1 MNRAESTQTVP
12 VLEVENLSI
21 SYETRK
27 GDVEAVRGVSFEVKK
42 GETIGLVGES
52 GCGKSTIAF
61 GIVNFLG
68 PNGKIV
74 DGSVR
79 FQGNELVGRSQE
91 ELKKLRGDRIAMV
104 FQDPMQALNPS
115 VRLGEQLAEV
125 LTCHSDISKNEAWER
140 SIEMLKRV
148 NMPDPENVMI
158 RYTHQISGGQQQRV
172 VIAMA
177 MINNPALLI
186 MDEPTTALD
195 VTVEATVLDL
205 IEELKDD
212 FRAANIF
219 ITHNLGV
226 VARVSDQLCVMYAG
240 QMVEKGPVRE
250 VFHNPRHPY
259 TMGLL
264 ACVPR
269 LGESKWESLLH
280 PIRGRVP
287 PPAERPRNECIFAP
301 RCEYSTEKCREACP
315 SLTEIT
321 SEHQARCIY
330 ALEIDSRPLTSKRR
344 RQDVQVRVEAQPDS
358 PQDTLLSF
366 NDLKVYYPQESNSVV
381 SLLGLGEKRFIK
393 AVDDVSVRVSRGRTL
408 GVVGE
413 SGCGKSTLVKG
424 IIGLEPVTDGVLEFL
439 GLDITQPVSARDTKL
454 IQEMQMVFQNPD
466 STLNPSFSVGKQ
478 IARPIKRFKT
488 VPKDQVRN
496 EVVRLLEA
504 VRLPA
509 SYYDRVPRQLSGGEK
524 QRIGIARALAS
535 RPDLII
541 CDEPV
546 SALDVSVQAAVIN
559 LLLEIQQIFGS
570 AMIFIAHD
578 LSVVR
583 FFSDDIAVMYLGQ
596 IVEIGPADAI
606 YAPPY
611 HPYTEA
617 LLSAVPI
624 PDPDAEQKEI
634 RLSGNVPSALS
645 PPSGCRFHTRCP
657 RRYEMLPDGG
667 KICERDVPPW
677 RETKRHRILCHIPL
691 EDLEKVDPVVHEVAS

>member
-1 MNRAESTQTVP
+1 
-12 VLEVENLSI
+12 
-21 SYETRK
+21 
-27 GDVEAVRGVSFEVKK
+27 
-42 GETIGLVGES
+42 
-52 GCGKSTIAF
+52 
-61 GIVNFLG
+61 
-68 PNGKIV
+68 
-74 DGSVR
+74 
-79 FQGNELVGRSQE
+79 
-91 ELKKLRGDRIAMV
+91 
-104 FQDPMQALNPS
+104 
-115 VRLGEQLAEV
+115 
-125 LTCHSDISKNEAWER
+125 
-140 SIEMLKRV
+140 
-148 NMPDPENVMI
+148 MPDPENVMI

-195 VTVEATVLDL
+195 VTVEAAVLDL

-287 PPAERPRNECIFAP
+287 PPAERPRDECIFAP

-315 SLTEIT
+315 NLTEIT

-366 NDLKVYYPQESNSVV
+366 DDLKVYYPQESNSVV

-393 AVDDVSVRVSRGRTL
+393 AVDDVSVRVSRGKTL

-496 EVVRLLEA
+496 EVVHLLEA

-657 RRYEMLPDGG
+657 RRHEMLPDGG
-667 KICERDVPPW
+667 GRQNGIESFATFP
-677 RETKRHRILCHIPL
+677 
-691 EDLEKVDPVVHEVAS
+691 